1 MIEDDLAS
9 EHIKLADRLGDDVTE
24 QMLIG
29 ILKDEEEHAN
39 QWETVLG
46 Q

>member
-1 MIEDDLAS
+1 MRTSWPIAE
-9 EHIKLADRLGDDVTE
+9 GDDVTE
-24 QMLIG
+24 QMFIG